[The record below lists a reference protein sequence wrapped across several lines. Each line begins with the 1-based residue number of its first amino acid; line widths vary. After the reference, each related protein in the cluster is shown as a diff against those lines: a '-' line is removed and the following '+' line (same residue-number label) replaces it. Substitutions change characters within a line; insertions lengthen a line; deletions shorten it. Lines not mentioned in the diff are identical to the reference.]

1 MDSTN
6 QRGAV
11 SERLL
16 LLDFDAFFFEH
27 GLCGDLDGGTS
38 NESGWR
44 YCPVR
49 YSGMVAGLNEA
60 SV

>member
-1 MDSTN
+1 L
-6 QRGAV
+6 
-11 SERLL
+11 SERL
-16 LLDFDAFFFEH
+16 LLDFDAFFLEH
-27 GLCGDLDGGTS
+27 RLCGDLDGGTS
-38 NESGWR
+38 DESGWR